1 MPWMALPFVDNT
13 EKNLYRYFQI
23 DDIPSLII
31 LGPDG
36 KTVQT
41 GGVDLIREYGIRA
54 YPFTKERLDEVRAKV
69 DAEDE
74 AK

>member
-1 MPWMALPFVDNT
+1 MDGFAIVDNT

-41 GGVDLIREYGIRA
+41 GGVDLIREL
-54 YPFTKERLDEVRAKV
+54 E
-69 DAEDE
+69 
-74 AK
+74 